1 MVQDYKSQRMLIDT
15 TTLNF
20 HQMALNLRETLAVLF
35 VKLYDALNK
44 TNNQIT
50 NS

>member
-20 HQMALNLRETLAVLF
+20 HQMALNLRETAVLF